1 MEYSNYSDDS
11 LVKFAAPNQIDTLI
25 TDWHAPQEL
34 VKSFGEKGVKV
45 IRAPQPAG
53 R

>member
-1 MEYSNYSDDS
+1 MQ
-11 LVKFAAPNQIDTLI
+11 VAAPNQIDTLI

-53 R
+53 W